1 MPRRARH
8 PDDDDAL
15 FALDPNLHPH
25 CIPLAGTA
33 DDPSL
38 LHVRG
43 IGGAPARARPISAH
57 APVTGIEPLPIDAIR
72 TLSRESLSTWIDH
85 LRAAGVQGH
94 RITSPDIHR
103 QLDAAAR
110 RPIDTAICSL
120 LDPDPTTDLQAR
132 WARRHPDALL
142 AGVLL
147 LGRIVGATKLMIVAD
162 RAGPA
167 GALARDLPPRRG
179 AIEPQITWL
188 DHVYPLSHPSILL
201 NELLKRRLRPGMLTP
216 MAGTLVFDAVIAVAV
231 GRLALAGE
239 PMTRVPVWCVDESGI
254 RGRIAPIGTRLADL
268 LISTGHAGRMT
279 TALRCGALLRDDP
292 ADASELVGP
301 GELIVR
307 LISPAE
313 PTSPEACIRCGW
325 CRDVC
330 PVRAL
335 PAGILE
341 AAQRSTSP
349 PDDWGLGACIECGLC
364 DYVCPSRL
372 PLLTTIRSLRRP
384 IGASA

>member
-1 MPRRARH
+1 MARAARH
-8 PDDDDAL
+8 LVDDDAL

-25 CIPLAGTA
+25 CIPLPSPG

-38 LHVRG
+38 LHARG
-43 IGGAPARARPISAH
+43 IGGGPVRARPISAH
-57 APVTGIEPLPIDAIR
+57 APVSGIEPMPLDAIR
-72 TLSRESLSTWIDH
+72 TLSRESLSTWIVH
-85 LRAAGVQGH
+85 LRSAGVQGH
-94 RITSPDIHR
+94 RVTSPDLQR
-103 QLDAAAR
+103 QLETAAR
-110 RPIDTAICSL
+110 RPIDTAICNL

-167 GALARDLPPRRG
+167 GAIARDLPPRRG

-201 NELLKRRLRPGMLTP
+201 NELLKRRLRPGMLPP
-216 MAGTLVFDAVIAVAV
+216 MAGAIVFDAVIAVAV
-231 GRLALAGE
+231 GRLVLAGE
-239 PMTRVPVWCVDESGI
+239 PMTRVPVWCVDDQRV

-268 LISTGHAGRMT
+268 LVSLGHAQRLTG
-279 TALRCGALLRDDP
+279 ALRCGPLLRAEP
-292 ADASELVGP
+292 ADPVELIGP

-307 LISPAE
+307 MQPGIDTPA
-313 PTSPEACIRCGW
+313 PEACIRCGW

-341 AAQRSTSP
+341 SAQRSTAP
-349 PDDWGLGACIECGLC
+349 PEDWGLDACIECGLC

-372 PLLTTIRSLRRP
+372 PLLATIRSLRRST
-384 IGASA
+384 GVSA